1 MGVGPQAGNSASISS
16 ADFNENGFI
25 DEEDLQKI
33 VLRLLKSDDVSE
45 DLLMDVTHHVC
56 IQRLK
61 EGWDPGLQVVTQS
74 SQIQAIFFGRD
85 RSSPLQLPWGWAAH
99 GALRSGYTVERTL
112 PPFYERSLCS
122 PEQCILPSLQ
132 RASHPHRAPR
142 ITMSSP
148 VLFIRSPVPRCPSDK
163 AYRDP

>member
-1 MGVGPQAGNSASISS
+1 MLIIIATIAAVLGIVYSYSAACPTPTSQLGPHVPDSKLTWGANGPYLSAQRLMGVGPWAEDSASISS

-61 EGWDPGLQVVTQS
+61 GGTWGSGWSPKAPGHQT
-74 SQIQAIFFGRD
+74 IFFGRN
-85 RSSPLQLPWGWAAH
+85 RSKVHCSCH
-99 GALRSGYTVERTL
+99 GDER
-112 PPFYERSLCS
+112 
-122 PEQCILPSLQ
+122 
-132 RASHPHRAPR
+132 H
-142 ITMSSP
+142 M
-148 VLFIRSPVPRCPSDK
+148 VP
-163 AYRDP
+163 